1 MYHHLVL
8 VSSNLHKSIMLPD
21 NSILKRYFVIIRT
34 TRFHWIPYTIF
45 TGYQNNC
52 FRLIYMDSIHKIS
65 NLFYLKLSHPHV
77 CVGVRSVG
85 RPWGHLDMT
94 SFGSTCPQVGVMPR
108 RPCKSRY
115 DRELGVCVT
124 YIRSRWI
131 VPDQSHLNCT
141 MTHTSTA
148 GSSPVTNESR

>member
-1 MYHHLVL
+1 M
-8 VSSNLHKSIMLPD
+8 
-21 NSILKRYFVIIRT
+21 IIRT
-34 TRFHWIPYTIF
+34 THVHWIPYTIF
-45 TGYQNNC
+45 TGLSKQL
-52 FRLIYMDSIHKIS
+52 FSINIRWIQFHKIS